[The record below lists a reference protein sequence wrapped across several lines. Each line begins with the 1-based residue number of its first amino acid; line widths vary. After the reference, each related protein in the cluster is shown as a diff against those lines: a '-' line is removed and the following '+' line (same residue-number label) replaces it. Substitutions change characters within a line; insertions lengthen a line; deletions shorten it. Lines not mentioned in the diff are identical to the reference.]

1 MLFRSFFMIF
11 KGSAVALVTPFDE
24 NGNVNFD
31 KIKELVDFQ
40 IENGTDAIVAC
51 GTTGEASTMNDE
63 EHLAAIKAI
72 IDAADK
78 RVPVIAGTGGND
90 TAHSIYLSQEAEKLG
105 ADALLII
112 TPYYNKANKSGLRK
126 HFVSIAN
133 SVKLPIIL
141 YNVPSRTK
149 VNIPPALVADLARN
163 VDNIVALKEAC
174 GDLAQVAEVCRL
186 VPDDFAVYS
195 GNDDSILPL
204 LSLGGSGV
212 ISVLANVCPR
222 ETHDLVAKFFEGDI
236 EGSRKLQL
244 GMKPLIDALFIE
256 VNPVPVKTAVNLLGF
271 NVGDLRLPLAEMEEE
286 DLEVLKRELVNW
298 GLKIQEATC

>member
-1 MLFRSFFMIF
+1 MIF

-24 NGNVNFD
+24 NRNVNFD